1 MEQPES
7 LGIHLGEI
15 EIYAKRERCNSG
27 LAFGGNDPNNILL
40 VPASGV
46 IAERLERRLERQSGA
61 DQKRQL
67 T

>member
-27 LAFGGNDPNNILL
+27 LALGGNDPNDILL

-46 IAERLERRLERQSGA
+46 IALPLP
-61 DQKRQL
+61 
-67 T
+67 

>member
-15 EIYAKRERCNSG
+15 EIYAKREQCNSG
-27 LAFGGNDPNNILL
+27 LAFGGNDPNILL

-61 DQKRQL
+61 DQKRS
-67 T
+67 

>member
-27 LAFGGNDPNNILL
+27 LAFGGNDPNDILL

-46 IAERLERRLERQSGA
+46 IALPLP
-61 DQKRQL
+61 
-67 T
+67 